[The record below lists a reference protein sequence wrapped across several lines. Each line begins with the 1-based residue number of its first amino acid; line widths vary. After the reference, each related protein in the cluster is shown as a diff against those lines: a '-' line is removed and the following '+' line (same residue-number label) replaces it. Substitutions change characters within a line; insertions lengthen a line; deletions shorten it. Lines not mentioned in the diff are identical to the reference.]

1 MKREIFRS
9 AALNRMSSPEQLDQ
23 MLEVT
28 TPKYWIALIAVGL
41 LLLCGL
47 AWGFYGRMTTKAMG
61 HGMVVQAPDGNLQ
74 VVGYVPATVAK
85 TVQAGEP
92 AEIVLTALR
101 VEDYGFLRGRV
112 VSISEY
118 PATDEELMATLR
130 NETLAHAL
138 AAGEPVHEVRVE
150 MEKDP
155 NTPSGFQWSTPRGA
169 AFRITPGSLCRV
181 NIITREERPL
191 RLLVPFAK
199 GSLGIY

>member
-28 TPKYWIALIAVGL
+28 TPKYWIALVGIGL
-41 LLLCGL
+41 ILLCGL

-130 NETLAHAL
+130 NETLAHTL

-155 NTPSGFQWSTPRGA
+155 STPSGFQWSTPRGA

>member
-1 MKREIFRS
+1 
-9 AALNRMSSPEQLDQ
+9 
-23 MLEVT
+23 
-28 TPKYWIALIAVGL
+28 
-41 LLLCGL
+41 
-47 AWGFYGRMTTKAMG
+47 MG

-130 NETLAHAL
+130 NETLAHSL

-155 NTPSGFQWSTPRGA
+155 STPSGFQWSTPQGA

-191 RLLVPFAK
+191 RLLIPFAK